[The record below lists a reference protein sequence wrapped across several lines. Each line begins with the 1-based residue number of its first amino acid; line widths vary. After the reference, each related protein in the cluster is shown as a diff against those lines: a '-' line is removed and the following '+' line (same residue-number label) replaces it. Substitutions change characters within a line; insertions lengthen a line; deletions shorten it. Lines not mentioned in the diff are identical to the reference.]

1 MFRCPWTAAIESVN
15 KKEGTRLPHF
25 ILEYTDNI
33 GSEAD
38 IPGLLLKVN
47 NVLISF
53 SHIFPVGGIRSR
65 AIELHDYVVADG
77 THDDAFVHGLLKI
90 GAGRSE
96 ADKKAVGDALFEV
109 MKEHFAS
116 LYARRGLALS
126 LELYELSEAGTYK
139 HNNIH
144 ARYKK

>member
-1 MFRCPWTAAIESVN
+1 M
-15 KKEGTRLPHF
+15 PHF

-33 GSEAD
+33 RSEAD
-38 IPGLLLKVN
+38 IPGLLRKVN
-47 NVLISF
+47 ETLMTF
-53 SHIFPVGGIRSR
+53 SHIFPIGGIRSR

-96 ADKKAVGDALFEV
+96 ADKKAVGDALFAV
-109 MKEHFAS
+109 IREHFAD
-116 LYARRGLALS
+116 LYAKRGLALS
-126 LELYELSEAGTYK
+126 LELYEFSEAGTYK

-144 ARYKK
+144 ARYRK